1 MTVDE
6 LTPQEI
12 AAALAARRELGP
24 EYEHEIA
31 ASLAEKV
38 QRRIEESAASAAAS
52 AAAASA
58 ASASAKDEVAMADSV
73 SARWTAL
80 GSLAAGT
87 AITISCSGPNSTP
100 AVVPIA
106 WVGIMV
112 INVALNLGRRRRR
125 VRG

>member
-31 ASLAEKV
+31 ASLADKV
-38 QRRIEESAASAAAS
+38 RRRIEESAASAQ
-52 AAAASA
+52 
-58 ASASAKDEVAMADSV
+58 DGVAVADAV

-80 GSLAAGT
+80 GSLTAGT
-87 AITISCSGPNSTP
+87 AITIACSGPGSTP

-106 WVGIMV
+106 WAGIMV
-112 INVALNLGRRRRR
+112 INVAVNLGRRRRR
-125 VRG
+125 ARV